1 MLKNFLKY
9 NIRKSEVIHFLKKL
23 SLLMAAGVS
32 VSAALDMAASSDHFK
47 IIAEKV
53 KSGGSLTE
61 ALDAN
66 VFPPAVI
73 GIISVS
79 EKNGALASGLSRAC
93 SYLEKK
99 ETFKKKIIGSL
110 IYPAFILTL
119 CCASIFILVSVLL
132 PSFAGIYQ
140 SIGVKMPALSRII
153 LDSGR
158 YFPLIIVLVSIFI
171 YLFVKHLTGDKG
183 FGFPVIGK
191 FRSKIL
197 LASLF
202 NSMAESLSSGMNLM
216 EALSL
221 STSLMS
227 SKLFK
232 DKLSLSIKA
241 VSEGEPLSGA
251 LRMSGLFDDTALS
264 LILAGERS
272 SSLDKVFS
280 QLSIMYEEEIE
291 SSLKTFTT
299 LIEPASTLATGIVVG
314 IIVFAMFMP
323 IIKLISVLGG

>member
-1 MLKNFLKY
+1 MLKSFLKY
-9 NIRKSEVIHFLKKL
+9 NVRKSEVIHFLKKL

-32 VSAALDMAASSDHFK
+32 VSAALDMTASSDCFK
-47 IIAEKV
+47 VIAEKV
-53 KSGGSLTE
+53 KSGGSLSE
-61 ALDAN
+61 ALDAD

-79 EKNGALASGLSRAC
+79 EKNGALSSGLARAC
-93 SYLEKK
+93 IYLEKD

-140 SIGVKMPALSRII
+140 SVGAKMPALSRII

-158 YFPLIIVLVSIFI
+158 YFPLIIVLAITSTYFFI
-171 YLFVKHLTGDKG
+171 KYLMGDKG

-191 FRSKIL
+191 FRSKVIS
-197 LASLF
+197 ASFF
-202 NSMAESLSSGMNLM
+202 NSMSESLSSGMNLID
-216 EALSL
+216 ALSL
-221 STSLMS
+221 SAGILS

-232 DKLSLSIKA
+232 EKLAASIRA

-251 LRMSGLFDDTALS
+251 LRISVLFDDTVLS
-264 LILAGERS
+264 LISAGERS
-272 SSLDKVFS
+272 SSLEKVFS

-291 SSLKTFTT
+291 SGLKTFTN
-299 LIEPASTLATGIVVG
+299 LIEPASTLATGVVVG

>member
-1 MLKNFLKY
+1 MLKSFSKY
-9 NIRKSEVIHFLKKL
+9 NIRKSDVIHFLKKL

-32 VSAALDMAASSDHFK
+32 VSAALDLAASSDCFK
-47 IIAEKV
+47 VIAEKV
-53 KSGGSLTE
+53 KSGGSLSE

-93 SYLEKK
+93 IYLEKN

-110 IYPAFILTL
+110 IYPAFVLTL

-140 SIGVKMPALSRII
+140 SIGAKMPFLSRMI

-158 YFPLIIVLVSIFI
+158 YFPLIMVLVPVFI

-197 LASLF
+197 LASFF
-202 NSMAESLSSGMNLM
+202 NSMSESLSSGMNLID
-216 EALSL
+216 ALSL
-221 STSLMS
+221 SAGIMS

-232 DKLSLSIKA
+232 KKLAASIRA

-251 LRMSGLFDDTALS
+251 LRISGLFDDTVLS
-264 LILAGERS
+264 LISAGECS

-299 LIEPASTLATGIVVG
+299 LIEPASTLATGVVVG

>member
-1 MLKNFLKY
+1 MLKSYLKY
-9 NIRKSEVIHFLKKL
+9 NVRKSDVIHFLKKL
-23 SLLMAAGVS
+23 SLLMTAGVS
-32 VSAALDMAASSDHFK
+32 VSSALDMAASSDHFK
-47 IIAEKV
+47 VIAEKV
-53 KSGGSLTE
+53 KSGSSLTD

-66 VFPPAVI
+66 VFPPTVI

-79 EKNGALASGLSRAC
+79 EKNGALSSGLARAC
-93 SYLEKK
+93 IYLEKK

-119 CCASIFILVSVLL
+119 CCASIFILVSILL

-140 SIGVKMPALSRII
+140 SIGAKMPALSRII

-158 YFPLIIVLVSIFI
+158 YFPLIIVLVSVFI

-183 FGFPVIGK
+183 FRFPVIGK

-232 DKLSLSIKA
+232 DKLSSSIKA
-241 VSEGEPLSGA
+241 VSEGEPLSEA

-264 LILAGERS
+264 LISAGERS

-291 SSLKTFTT
+291 SGLKTFTN
-299 LIEPASTLATGIVVG
+299 LIEPASTLATGLVVG